1 MFLLPKALWPLRNGI
16 QGQFRSKG
24 RGKGMV
30 LMKGGK
36 GGRGRGST
44 PAMAEFPGVDQIIRL
59 AEQVMS
65 VHSTRHPL
73 TTNKKI
79 ALLMKRLDL

>member
-1 MFLLPKALWPLRNGI
+1 
-16 QGQFRSKG
+16 
-24 RGKGMV
+24 MV

-36 GGRGRGST
+36 GGRGRGSST
-44 PAMAEFPGVDQIIRL
+44 PAMLEFPGVEQIIRL

-79 ALLMKRLDL
+79 ALLMKSL